1 LILSNGAMD
10 IEKTALVVEDR
21 NTSDDTT
28 VSPEESVVV
37 PDDRGLIQDPL
48 KQRKIKEIEVACERR
63 DTTQLRRLA
72 ESAGGF
78 LSDHVRRRAC
88 EDLRVIAAIQVHG

>member
-1 LILSNGAMD
+1 MD
-10 IEKTALVVEDR
+10 TEKAALVVEDR
-21 NTSDDTT
+21 NTVDDTT

-37 PDDRGLIQDPL
+37 PDDRRLIQDPL
-48 KQRKIKEIEVACERR
+48 KQKKIKTIEAACERW

-88 EDLRVIAAIQVHG
+88 EDLRGMAIKVHG